1 MDAVHITAAQ
11 TERFSRSS
19 GGSKSEA
26 GFGGFFFSVVWFLPS
41 VDFIISARKVDS
53 REKKTNKKNSQHF
66 QQLEWIQQNNINQK
80 KNLTGMSS
88 LEWNPDPKGQKPK
101 SRPAVIYP
109 FNYEFNCGL
118 VVLDVS

>member
-26 GFGGFFFSVVWFLPS
+26 GFGVFFFSVVWFLPS

-53 REKKTNKKNSQHF
+53 REKK
-66 QQLEWIQQNNINQK
+66 QK
-80 KNLTGMSS
+80 KKTPNIFSNWNGSS
-88 LEWNPDPKGQKPK
+88 K
-101 SRPAVIYP
+101 II
-109 FNYEFNCGL
+109 
-118 VVLDVS
+118 